1 MNSSDGIIKNAVK
14 QIKDLG
20 VETVK
25 EFGKAAGKITKGMGV
40 NELLGDIKSMSDE
53 ELQKRKMEEEKK
65 KREEEQ
71 KLKALIKGNNLE
83 EDMKKLRE
91 ERERTEQEK
100 EKQEMEQKKREEE
113 ERQRQEMENSE
124 LPSSPNKQKKKRGG
138 AFLPNDKKTQT
149 AEYSKK
155 PD

>member
-1 MNSSDGIIKNAVK
+1 MNDDNVIKNAVK

-25 EFGKAAGKITKGMGV
+25 EFGKAGGQITKGMSAG
-40 NELLGDIKSMSDE
+40 ELLGDINNMSDE

-65 KREEEQ
+65 KKEEEQ
-71 KLKALIKGNNLE
+71 KLKAQIKGNDLE
-83 EDMKKLRE
+83 GDMKKLRE
-91 ERERTEQEK
+91 KEERESADLAAARDK
-100 EKQEMEQKKREEE
+100 EEKKRQEQLQEEQDQVE
-113 ERQRQEMENSE
+113 A
-124 LPSSPNKQKKKRGG
+124 PSNPHKQKKKRGG